1 MQLISVRLFFFFLRF
16 FLRFSQVLIFLLTV
30 MENKEEFTC
39 DVRVT
44 IVHDAAIAI
53 FRSPFEDEAARK

>member
-1 MQLISVRLFFFFLRF
+1 MQLISARLFFFFFFLRF
-16 FLRFSQVLIFLLTV
+16 SRVLIFLLTV

-53 FRSPFEDEAARK
+53 FSYEEVRNINSS